1 MAGARESMNTESLQ
15 IHAISVSWQPVELI
29 LEIAGVCY
37 MSKLALASLTIED
50 NQEVALQ
57 HMLEVAKDLAPWP
70 PRLSLQ

>member
-1 MAGARESMNTESLQ
+1 MAGARESMNAESLQ

-37 MSKLALASLTIED
+37 MSKSALVSLTIEMQ
-50 NQEVALQ
+50 QEVAVQ

-70 PRLSLQ
+70 LRLSLQ